1 MKQGYMHPKIKKYIH
16 AILNLLVIPV
26 ILLLSTACSKDAI
39 KGEAAFDP
47 EASIAKADELIKD
60 GYFDEAREVLEEIKA
75 RDASRQYALM
85 AKLRIADT
93 YFADELYDEAA
104 VEYESFL
111 SIHSHHKYASYAQFR
126 LAMTYFKRI
135 GTVDVSYSW
144 AQRAIREFEKLK
156 RQYPR
161 NPYMDITESR
171 IKMCNRILAE
181 YEFYVGDFYF
191 KKESYEAAAFRL
203 NGMLE
208 KYPDSKMEAQALY
221 YLGLSYENL
230 GQRDKALTMFNTLI
244 EKFPTIKLSSDAKEL
259 IASFVYLK
267 VKTKDNN
274 GLQNK

>member
-1 MKQGYMHPKIKKYIH
+1 M
-16 AILNLLVIPV
+16 V
-26 ILLLSTACSKDAI
+26 LLLSSSCSKDAV

-47 EASIAKADELIKD
+47 EASIARADELIKE
-60 GYFDEAREVLEEIKA
+60 GYYDDAREVLEEIKA
-75 RDASRQYALM
+75 RDASRQYAMM

-93 YFADELYDEAA
+93 YFIDELYDEAA

-135 GTVDVSYSW
+135 GTVDVSASW
-144 AQRAIREFEKLK
+144 ARSAIREFEKLQ

-171 IKMCNRILAE
+171 IKMCRRILAE
-181 YEFYVGDFYF
+181 YEFYVGNFYF
-191 KKESYEAAAFRL
+191 KKESYEAAVKRL
-203 NGMLE
+203 SGMLE

-230 GQRDKALTMFNTLI
+230 GQRDKAIRMLNSLL
-244 EKFPTIKLSSDAKEL
+244 EKFPTIKLSSDAREL
-259 IASFVYLK
+259 IASFEENDK
-267 VKTKDNN
+267 E
-274 GLQNK
+274 